1 MIVMVMVSVDLLWL
15 GAIAKPIYQHGTG
28 HLMADKPN
36 VPVVVLVLD
45 NCPSAC
51 R

>member
-1 MIVMVMVSVDLLWL
+1 MVMVMVMVDFLWL

-36 VPVVVLVLD
+36 VPVAVLLLE
-45 NCPSAC
+45 NRPSAC